1 MYYILNDKDLY
12 GRIGKK
18 IGYIPDE
25 EYRLLYREVSY
36 FYNKY
41 GYINIADIITYLKD
55 KPQLMKKIESVI
67 SLNLN
72 EQIKDDGIEEYIKTI
87 NKFNIKSQ
95 CKELSNKMK
104 NESDI
109 LKKTEYAQKIL
120 DLEKMLKEM

>member
-1 MYYILNDKDLY
+1 
-12 GRIGKK
+12 
-18 IGYIPDE
+18 
-25 EYRLLYREVSY
+25 
-36 FYNKY
+36 
-41 GYINIADIITYLKD
+41 
-55 KPQLMKKIESVI
+55 MKKIESVI

-72 EQIKDDGIEEYIKTI
+72 EQIKDDGIEEYIKKF

-120 DLEKMLKEM
+120 DLEKMFKEM